1 MCIHYYIFNTRLL
14 FVRIAHIESR
24 SHVIEVV
31 VDFGEKGSHFPEAV
45 MADMLLSH
53 KFEQAGHTHTH
64 ISNPEM
70 YASLATMKTR
80 LDGRDQNYGKIG
92 CCQVCKVACLGMQ

>member
-64 ISNPEM
+64 QQSRN
-70 YASLATMKTR
+70 
-80 LDGRDQNYGKIG
+80 
-92 CCQVCKVACLGMQ
+92 VCFTGDNED